1 MAPNAYMRQP
11 LAFSIFLIG
20 VGLVLLAESG
30 PGLML
35 VPAALIVLYRITIP
49 LEEAHLMARFGQ
61 AYADYCASVPRFP
74 RGTVPMLAAASAAL
88 FRPDSPRW
96 PSIRQELAA
105 LVTTLAL
112 TVLAEMH
119 EFLPHA
125 LG

>member
-1 MAPNAYMRQP
+1 
-11 LAFSIFLIG
+11 
-20 VGLVLLAESG
+20 
-30 PGLML
+30 ML
-35 VPAALIVLYRITIP
+35 VPATLVMLYRITIP

-74 RGTVPMLAAASAAL
+74 RRPVPMFAAASAAL

-96 PSIRQELAA
+96 RSIRQELPA
-105 LVTTLAL
+105 LATTLAL
-112 TVLAEMH
+112 TVLAEVH